1 MVLVVGIV
9 AAVDLGGIRGVYYSG
24 AAHCAGKTMNRFRAW
39 VSSWATTLRI
49 MIFERDLYRQLTCPL
64 NEDDWDDFGEVPRP

>member
-1 MVLVVGIV
+1 
-9 AAVDLGGIRGVYYSG
+9 
-24 AAHCAGKTMNRFRAW
+24 MNRFRAW